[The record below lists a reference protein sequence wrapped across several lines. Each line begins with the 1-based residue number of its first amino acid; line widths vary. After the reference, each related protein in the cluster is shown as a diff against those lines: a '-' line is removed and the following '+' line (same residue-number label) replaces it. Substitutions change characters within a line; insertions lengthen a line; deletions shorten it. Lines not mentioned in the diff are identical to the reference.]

1 MPATPLKKLN
11 LRWKKSMSK
20 IAALQL
26 STLPLSDAR
35 LDYYLKACKDSGAN
49 LVVLGEY
56 VLNSFFTELCA
67 MSKQFIKEQSE
78 SKKASLAEFA
88 KKYELT
94 IIAPYVSVENKG
106 FKKLCLKVLPSEI
119 KSYEQQ
125 ILMPYAHWNEDKFF
139 CNHSEKL
146 RLFSFSYESLKCA
159 LLFGF
164 EAHFDTFWQLI
175 LQKKLDLVIM
185 PCANTFESKQRWR
198 ELLKMRAFLSST
210 AILRVNRIGQAKSG
224 SEVWEFYGDSLYVD
238 AFGQIKECLSD
249 KEEMLI
255 IDTPKASEAKKLWG
269 FDKIIKNYEI

>member
-1 MPATPLKKLN
+1 
-11 LRWKKSMSK
+11 MSK

-49 LVVLGEY
+49 LVVLGDY

-67 MSKQFIKEQSE
+67 MSKQLIKEQSE

-106 FKKLCLKVLPSEI
+106 FKKLCLKVSPSEI

-146 RLFSFSYESLKCA
+146 RLFSFSYQNLKCA

-164 EAHFDTFWQLI
+164 EAHFDVFWQLI
-175 LQKKLDLVIM
+175 LQKRVDLVII
-185 PCANTFESKQRWR
+185 PCASTFNSEQRWK
-198 ELLKMRAFLSST
+198 ELLKTRAFLSNT
-210 AILRVNRIGQAKSG
+210 AILKVNRIGNVSG
-224 SEVWEFYGDSLYVD
+224 DEEWRFYGDSFFVN
-238 AFGQIKECLSD
+238 AFGELCENLSD
-249 KEEMLI
+249 REEMLI

>member
-1 MPATPLKKLN
+1 
-11 LRWKKSMSK
+11 MSK

-35 LDYYLKACKDSGAN
+35 LNYYLKACKDSGAN

-56 VLNSFFTELCA
+56 VLNSFFTELCTK
-67 MSKQFIKEQSE
+67 SKQLIKEQSE

-106 FKKLCLKVLPSEI
+106 LKKLCLKVSPSEI

-146 RLFSFSYESLKCA
+146 RLFTFSYQNLKCA

-164 EAHFDTFWQLI
+164 EAHFDAFWQLI